1 MTVADRSVIGM
12 PLASWTA
19 ILEKNL
25 ADVDLASL
33 VTA

>member
-1 MTVADRSVIGM
+1 MTVADRSVICM
-12 PLASWTA
+12 PLASRTA